1 MNKMA
6 AKAVDFV
13 LRDETFMV
21 MSFDL
26 GFWSVL
32 SKIGYKAKDGERVT
46 ARLAKTQLA

>member
-1 MNKMA
+1 MA

-26 GFWSVL
+26 GFWLVS
-32 SKIGYKAKDGERVT
+32 SKRGYNAKDGERVA
-46 ARLAKTQLA
+46 ARLAKT